1 MITVSCIKV
10 DQPIGR
16 FYITVLPATIL
27 AKITKVDP
35 RNIENENGVQ
45 RPGRINRIKE
55 ISKYCSDPDATF
67 PTAVVVSV
75 EQNKQQFCLLNADET
90 SLSIDETRIVGQI
103 IDGQHRL
110 KGLIMS
116 SNIES
121 FDIPVVFMFN
131 MTPREN
137 AYVFSIINSKQT
149 KVNPSHIVD
158 LLSLTDERSPQKTAH
173 EVAKALNTMPE
184 SPFYNRLKML
194 GYNAPGQEN
203 ASLSQGTFAAQL
215 ITLISKNP
223 DDDARKIKRGE
234 ALASDATLPLR
245 EYFIDGQDE
254 IILKLMYNCFNAVK
268 TIFSKE
274 YQNPKKYI
282 LWKTTGFSAI
292 IKSFPELYRAG
303 EKKHDLSE
311 HFFNKAF
318 TQVKFLL
325 DEKSVSLTGEKF
337 GGGGKQVQQL
347 LAQLII
353 QALTKI

>member
-16 FYITVLPATIL
+16 FYITALPAKVL
-27 AKITKVDP
+27 SNITKVDP
-35 RNIENENGVQ
+35 RDIDNETGIQ
-45 RPGRINRIKE
+45 RPGKNNRIKE
-55 ISKYCSDPDATF
+55 ISEYCNDPDATF

-75 EQNKQQFCLLNADET
+75 ELGKEQYCQLNEEET
-90 SLSIDETRIVGQI
+90 SLIIDETQVVGQI

-110 KGLIMS
+110 KGLMMS

-131 MTPREN
+131 LTPREN

-173 EVAKALNTMPE
+173 EVAKALNSMPE
-184 SPFYNRLKML
+184 SPFYNRLRML
-194 GYNAPGQEN
+194 GYNAPGQVN
-203 ASLSQGTFAAQL
+203 ATLSQGTFAAQL

-223 DDDARKIKRGE
+223 DEDARKIKRKE
-234 ALASDATLPLR
+234 SLSSDATLPLR
-245 EYFIDGQDE
+245 DYFINCQDE
-254 IILKLMYNCFNAVK
+254 IILKLMFNCFNAVRNV
-268 TIFSKE
+268 FPEE
-274 YQNPKKYI
+274 YNDSKKYV

-303 EKKHDLSE
+303 EKGHDLTE
-311 HFFNKAF
+311 VFFAKAF
-318 TQVKFLL
+318 NQVKLL
-325 DEKSVSLTGEKF
+325 LEEKQISLTGEKF

-347 LAQLII
+347 LAQLIVE
-353 QALTKI
+353 ALTRI

>member
-1 MITVSCIKV
+1 MITISCIKV

-16 FYITVLPATIL
+16 FYLTVLPASIL
-27 AKITKVDP
+27 NRITDVDP
-35 RNIENENGVQ
+35 RDFENETGVQ
-45 RPGRINRIKE
+45 RPEKNNRIRE
-55 ISKYCSDPDATF
+55 ISEYCRDPDATF
-67 PTAVVVSV
+67 PTAIVVSV
-75 EQNKQQFCLLNADET
+75 YNNKLQYCVLDDDNNTLT
-90 SLSIDETRIVGQI
+90 IDESQIVGQI

-110 KGLIMS
+110 KGIAQS
-116 SNIES
+116 GNIDS

-131 MTPREN
+131 MTPKEN

-203 ASLSQGTFAAQL
+203 ATLSQGTFAAQL

-223 DDDARKIKRGE
+223 DEDARRIKRKE
-234 ALASDATLPLR
+234 QLQADVTLPLR
-245 EYFIDGQDE
+245 DYFIEGQDE
-254 IILKLMYNCFNAVK
+254 IILKLMFNCFNAVRK
-268 TIFSKE
+268 VFPDEYRDSKQ
-274 YQNPKKYI
+274 YV

-303 EKKHDLSE
+303 ERGHDLTES
-311 HFFNKAF
+311 FFVKAF
-318 TQVKFLL
+318 MQVKDLL
-325 DEKSVSLTGEKF
+325 EEKKVSLTGEKF

-347 LAQLII
+347 LAQYIVEAMTRI
-353 QALTKI
+353 